1 MCTFFQTL
9 SVCIHVINNV
19 NFMDMGTDGDAMYIT
34 KDR

>member
-1 MCTFFQTL
+1 MYVLFFTL